1 MFTCTCLQNLSR
13 FLNIRTERQRFD
25 QFLAYHSY
33 LAESLLVLST
43 LEHTQIMKHVLNK
56 CWKGVDLASAAYFF
70 SLSAYWALSGAGEER
85 I

>member
-1 MFTCTCLQNLSR
+1 MFTCLQNLSR

-43 LEHTQIMKHVLNK
+43 LEYTQTMKHVQNK
-56 CWKGVDLASAAYFF
+56 CWKGVDLASATYFF